1 MVNFFAWV
9 LSQGQ
14 DMATSVNYAPLG
26 QDLRD
31 KAVAQLK
38 KITVNGQPLSSQ

>member
-1 MVNFFAWV
+1 V
-9 LSQGQ
+9 LSDGQ
-14 DMATSVNYAPLG
+14 DMAAGVNYAPMG

-31 KAVAQLK
+31 KAFAQLK